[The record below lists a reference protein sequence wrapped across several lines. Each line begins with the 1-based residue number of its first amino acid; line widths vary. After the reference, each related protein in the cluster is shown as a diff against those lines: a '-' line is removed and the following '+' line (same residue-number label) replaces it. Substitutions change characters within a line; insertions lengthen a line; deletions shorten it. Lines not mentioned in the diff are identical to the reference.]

1 MFKRK
6 LKAFLDGMDSLRY
19 PYFIPGDKSRVDEAV
34 QKHMERCW
42 KRVGDSMWAALGD
55 VEKDINRSQK

>member
-6 LKAFLDGMDSLRY
+6 LKYFLDGMAGLRY

-34 QKHMERCW
+34 RKHMERSW

-55 VEKDINRSQK
+55 AHDDIKRSQK